1 MYFGLLGCVPGESST
16 QTLFLRVM
24 DTLDDDD
31 DESINQS
38 INQYIFSFQLWKHV
52 TFLLEKLCSF
62 FQ

>member
-24 DTLDDDD
+24 DTYDDDDDD

-38 INQYIFSFQLWKHV
+38 INKSAI
-52 TFLLEKLCSF
+52 E
-62 FQ
+62 